1 VNENAISNCC
11 YGDHPKAL
19 ARVIES
25 QPEQEHVGKNAA
37 TKAFI
42 PSIFACRCPGS
53 VGPFL
58 SFIILCKKKTS
69 KKRRVFFVFG
79 LAAIRARP
87 FTLDKMS
94 LLLTRLD

>member
-1 VNENAISNCC
+1 M
-11 YGDHPKAL
+11 
-19 ARVIES
+19 ES

-58 SFIILCKKKTS
+58 SFIILCKKKLA
-69 KKRRVFFVFG
+69 KNDVFFCFWIGRDTGTSFYARQDVFTFDSFG
-79 LAAIRARP
+79 LISQRADDAAAAAAA
-87 FTLDKMS
+87 
-94 LLLTRLD
+94 